1 MKPSDQIRALAAE
14 HGITADP
21 EPIDHWVD
29 KISELS
35 GNTGEP
41 SDEIEQLLINLRRA
55 EKIDPAFSRQLFHL
69 YMTTEKYPGIR

>member
-1 MKPSDQIRALAAE
+1 MKPSDQIRALAEE
-14 HGITADP
+14 HGITA
-21 EPIDHWVD
+21 ERGFIDDWAD

-35 GNTGEP
+35 GDTGEP

-69 YMTTEKYPGIR
+69 YMTTEKHPGIQ